1 MIRIRA
7 TVHRGFYRCG
17 RHFGFGWQEYPDDA
31 FTAGELEVLKE
42 EPMLMVEQVDDPP
55 AKAKG
60 KKEAPPAPQEK
71 APEDAPNVQA
81 EVMAEPQ
88 VQAEGKEKSKPKG
101 KGK

>member
-17 RHFGFGWQEYPDDA
+17 RHFGRGWQEFPDDA
-31 FTAGELEVLKE
+31 FSAAELEVLKA
-42 EPMLMVEQVDDPP
+42 EPMLVVEQVDDPP

-60 KKEAPPAPQEK
+60 KTKKDAPPAPKEK
-71 APEDAPNVQA
+71 AP

-88 VQAEGKEKSKPKG
+88 TQPQAEGKEKPKG